1 MAITV
6 AKVIEQFKSDVG
18 GALSPRA
25 IRDVC
30 TELGHVYRKRIFDP
44 VTTVHAFLVQVLHGN
59 TACSELPRLMGQSF
73 SAAAYVQART
83 RLPGVLFERL
93 FERVTDNLYSVERT
107 SGLWLGH
114 RTWHLDGSSFSMPDQ
129 PELQEAFGQPG
140 NQRKGCG
147 FPVAHFLALFHA
159 QTGFVQN
166 VIPAPLR
173 THDMAHAADLHPELR
188 SGDVLIADRAFASFA
203 HLALLSRQNLHGVF
217 RCHQRQLV
225 NFRPGRRHKT
235 RAKGPKGLPTS
246 RWLKRFGTRD
256 QLVEYPKPAAKP
268 DWMDA
273 DDFAALPDT
282 VVVRELRFHIR
293 ERGCRT
299 QVVTLV
305 TTLLDPVRYPKH
317 ALAELYRQRWRIEVN
332 LRHLKTTMKME
343 TLRCRSVEGVL
354 KELTV
359 FTLVYNLV
367 RLVMLQAAE
376 QQKVPVERISFV
388 DALRWLR
395 TARPGPAMPK
405 LVVLPER
412 PHRHEPRCIKRR
424 PKGYS
429 RLIRPREQLRKLLH
443 KKRVTA

>member
-6 AKVIEQFKSDVG
+6 GKVIEQFKSDVG
-18 GALSPRA
+18 CALSPHA

-30 TELGHVYRKRIFDP
+30 GDLGHVYRKRILDP

-59 TACSELPRLMGQSF
+59 TACSELPRLMGRSF
-73 SAAAYVQART
+73 SAAAYVRART
-83 RLPGVLFERL
+83 RLPGSLFERL
-93 FERVTDNLYSVERT
+93 FEQVTDKLYSVERPA
-107 SGLWLGH
+107 GLWLGH
-114 RTWHLDGSSFSMPDQ
+114 RTWHLDGSGFSMPDR
-129 PELQEAFGQPG
+129 PDLQEAFGQPG

-159 QTGFVQN
+159 GTGFVQS

-173 THDMAHAADLHPELR
+173 THDMAHAADLHSELR
-188 SGDVLIADRAFASFA
+188 AGDVLIADRAFASFA
-203 HLALLSRQNLHGVF
+203 HLTLLFRKNLHGVF

-225 NFRPGRRHKT
+225 SFRPGRRHKT

-246 RWLKRFGTRD
+246 RWLKRLGTRD
-256 QLVEYPKPAAKP
+256 QLVEYPKPVRKP
-268 DWMDA
+268 EWMDD

-282 VVVRELRFHIR
+282 IVVRELRFHIR
-293 ERGCRT
+293 EPGCRT

-317 ALAELYRQRWRIEVN
+317 ALAELYQQRWRIEVN

-343 TLRCRSVEGVL
+343 VLRCHSVEGVL

-367 RLVMLQAAE
+367 RLVMLQAAQ
-376 QQKVPVERISFV
+376 QQKLPVERISFV

-395 TARPGPAMPK
+395 TARPGLPLPK
-405 LVVLPER
+405 LVVLPRR
-412 PHRHEPRCIKRR
+412 PHRHEPRCVKRR

-429 RLIRPREQLRKLLH
+429 RLIRPRDQVRKLLY
-443 KKRVTA
+443 KKRVAA